1 MSNSPRLRCAIY
13 TRKSSEEG
21 LEQEFNS
28 LDAQRDAC
36 EAFIASQAGL
46 CWKLLT
52 DRYDDGGVSGGTLA
66 RPALQRLLDD
76 IRSGRVDVVVVYKID
91 RLTRSLTDFAKIV
104 EVFDE
109 RSVSFVSITQSF
121 NTTSSM
127 GRLTLNVLLSFAQ
140 FEREVTGERIRD
152 KIAASKRK
160 GMWMGGVVPL
170 GYDVRDR
177 KLEVNSG
184 EAATV
189 RQLFAL
195 YLELG
200 SIRAVQSRTQ
210 QLGLVTKRY
219 VGAEGVR
226 RGGLG
231 FSCGHLRAIL
241 TNPIYVGMIRQG
253 KELHKGLHDPILD
266 QQTFDL
272 VRDRIAA
279 NANTSSSAAGADG
292 LHLLTGL
299 IFDETGDRLSPS
311 HATKKG
317 KRYRYYVSRRLV
329 TSSAKGASK
338 AWRLSAAEI
347 EKVVQG
353 ELLQFLKS
361 DTQLL
366 DAIPSSSAASA
377 DLTVV
382 LSAARATADELQAPS
397 VDRRKELVTAL
408 VQKVVLNADCVTV
421 ELSIVGLL
429 KTLGLKASETDA
441 ASTCHTITI
450 PIELRRRGI
459 ETRLVVNNKGGTEAS
474 AADPG
479 LLDLLRQAHRL
490 LGTLTGG
497 SGLTMAE
504 LAERERMD
512 VSDLS
517 RVLRFAFLAPD
528 ICQAIVE
535 GRQPTELTR
544 KRLFRLSELP
554 NLWAEQR
561 MLLGF

>member
-46 CWKLLT
+46 GWKLLA
-52 DRYDDGGVSGGTLA
+52 DRYDDGGISGGTLA

-104 EVFDE
+104 EVFDR

-177 KLEVNSG
+177 KLVVNPG
-184 EAATV
+184 EAVTV

-200 SIRAVQSRTQ
+200 SIRSLQSRTQ
-210 QLGLVTKRY
+210 QLGLVTKRH
-219 VGAEGVR
+219 VGADGVR

-329 TSSAKGASK
+329 TSSAKGESK

-408 VQKVVLNADCVTV
+408 IQKIVLNADCITI
-421 ELSIVGLL
+421 ELIVGLL
-429 KTLGLKASETDA
+429 KTLGLKASEPDA
-441 ASTCHTITI
+441 ASTRHAITI

-459 ETRLVVNNKGGTEAS
+459 ETRLVVNNKGGAEAS

-490 LGTLTGG
+490 LGTLTDG
-497 SGLTMAE
+497 SGLTIAD

-517 RVLRFAFLAPD
+517 RVLRSAFLAPD
-528 ICQAIVE
+528 ICQAIIE

-554 NLWAEQR
+554 NLWTNQR
-561 MLLGF
+561 TLLGF

>member
-46 CWKLLT
+46 GWKLLA
-52 DRYDDGGVSGGTLA
+52 DRYDDGGISGGTLA
-66 RPALQRLLDD
+66 RPALQRLLDN

-177 KLEVNSG
+177 KLEVNPG

-189 RQLFAL
+189 RHLFAL

-200 SIRAVQSRTQ
+200 SIRALQSRTQ
-210 QLGLVTKRY
+210 QLGLVTKRHA
-219 VGAEGVR
+219 GGSGLE

-231 FSCGHLRAIL
+231 FSCGHIRAIL

-272 VRDRIAA
+272 VRDRIAS

-292 LHLLTGL
+292 LHLLTRL
-299 IFDETGDRLSPS
+299 IFDETGDRVSPS
-311 HATKKG
+311 HATKNG

-329 TSSAKGASK
+329 TGSAKGASR
-338 AWRLSAAEI
+338 AWRLPAAEI
-347 EKVVQG
+347 EKIVQG
-353 ELLQFLKS
+353 ELIQFLKAE
-361 DTQLL
+361 TQLL
-366 DAIPSSSAASA
+366 DAIPSSSAASV

-408 VQKVVLNADCVTV
+408 IQKIVLNADCITI

-429 KTLGLKASETDA
+429 KTLGLKAGETDT
-441 ASTCHTITI
+441 ASSCYTIVI

-459 ETRLVVNNKGGTEAS
+459 ETRLIVNNKGAAEAS
-474 AADPG
+474 SADPG
-479 LLDLLRQAHRL
+479 LLDLLRQARRL
-490 LGTLTGG
+490 LGALTDG
-497 SGLTMAE
+497 SGLTIAD

-517 RVLRFAFLAPD
+517 RALRFAFLAPD
-528 ICQAIVE
+528 ICQAIIE

-554 NLWAEQR
+554 NLWTDQR
-561 MLLGF
+561 TLLGF